1 MQFKLKFRNFVVN
14 AVRTTLGWVALR
26 YCNAKIEPY
35 KPKHEAFIVIGN
47 HADGM
52 DPGYELFA
60 FKRYI
65 RFVISDH
72 LARNNFTEYL
82 LKRVAGVIVKHR
94 EVSNKQLTDQVIS
107 SIKEG
112 VPVSIYAEGAMTP
125 NGETGFFSPRT
136 GQLIKDSGAAL
147 ITFKLTGGYLHAPK
161 WARRIRRGPVHG
173 YVVREYSP
181 EEISSM
187 TVQQVNEAISR
198 DIYHNDYQLQKE
210 QRKEYKG
217 KRLAEYV
224 ERILYMCPEC
234 KKVGYLH
241 SHGNSIKCDNCGY
254 SVEMQY
260 DGFFHNTGTSLHFD
274 TILAWDKWQKSAWKD
289 VILNTPK
296 GEMIFEESGQILSM
310 IVKHRKKLIS
320 KDVTLKLFTDRFEL
334 EYEGKTQITVPMKN
348 IKLVLNVSIEALCII
363 TDDYYLYIQTQ
374 RPRAAA
380 KYVAAWRHL
389 TNKEY
394 K

>member
-1 MQFKLKFRNFVVN
+1 MQFKLQFRNFVVN
-14 AVRTTLGWVALR
+14 AVRTTLGWVALK

-94 EVSNKQLTDQVIS
+94 EVSNKHLTDQVIS

-241 SHGNSIKCDNCGY
+241 SHGNSVKCDNCGY
-254 SVEMQY
+254 SVEMQF
-260 DGFFHNTGTSLHFD
+260 DGFFHNTGTNLYFD

-296 GEMIFEESGQILSM
+296 GEMIFVESGQILSM

-394 K
+394 I

>member
-14 AVRTTLGWVALR
+14 AVRTTLGWVALK

-161 WARRIRRGPVHG
+161 
-173 YVVREYSP
+173 
-181 EEISSM
+181 
-187 TVQQVNEAISR
+187 
-198 DIYHNDYQLQKE
+198 
-210 QRKEYKG
+210 
-217 KRLAEYV
+217 
-224 ERILYMCPEC
+224 
-234 KKVGYLH
+234 
-241 SHGNSIKCDNCGY
+241 
-254 SVEMQY
+254 
-260 DGFFHNTGTSLHFD
+260 
-274 TILAWDKWQKSAWKD
+274 
-289 VILNTPK
+289 
-296 GEMIFEESGQILSM
+296 
-310 IVKHRKKLIS
+310 
-320 KDVTLKLFTDRFEL
+320 
-334 EYEGKTQITVPMKN
+334 
-348 IKLVLNVSIEALCII
+348 
-363 TDDYYLYIQTQ
+363 
-374 RPRAAA
+374 
-380 KYVAAWRHL
+380 
-389 TNKEY
+389 
-394 K
+394 